1 MSTFIGFNTQN
12 QYKKFTLVDSE
23 LIKRDLL
30 NAFNIT
36 QGQLPGR
43 PGYGTILWSFLFESQ
58 DQTTLSKMIS
68 EVQRVA
74 GGDPRINLIDVQIY
88 PQQNGV
94 LIELEVQ
101 FAPNTNAQL
110 LSVFFDQQQ
119 RIATFALT

>member
-1 MSTFIGFNTQN
+1 MPTFIGFNTQN
-12 QYKKFTLVDSE
+12 QFKKFTLVDGE

-43 PGYGTILWSFLFESQ
+43 PGYGTTLWDFLFENQ
-58 DQTTLSKMIS
+58 DQVTMAAILREI
-68 EVQRVA
+68 QRVA
-74 GGDPRINLIDVQIY
+74 GGDPRVYLSDVNVY
-88 PQQNGV
+88 PQENGV

-101 FAPNTNAQL
+101 FVPNTDAQL

-119 RIATFALT
+119 RRATFV